1 MCLLECPKAPIWE
14 HSLEVNVLKGPKH
27 CWSLHDSTFMLTSH
41 SCQTKWE
48 MYHAFWLDLKCEN
61 RLITRWRPIT
71 CVLVTIDRNS
81 RNKFQRNYL
90 QNQKHFL
97 EFLLHFWNL
106 QKILS
111 ILEKRMTFHNFN
123 ISGVI
128 ESEKCGYLNLDAV
141 KAKPGKTAF
150 S

>member
-48 MYHAFWLDLKCEN
+48 MYHAFWSDLKCEN

-71 CVLVTIDRNS
+71 CILVTIDRNS

-97 EFLLHFWNL
+97 ELLLHFWNVH
-106 QKILS
+106 KIFSFWKKKSAWETL
-111 ILEKRMTFHNFN
+111 IFLELLDPENIVFFN
-123 ISGVI
+123 SR
-128 ESEKCGYLNLDAV
+128 
-141 KAKPGKTAF
+141 
-150 S
+150 